1 MGSICHPQMKS
12 SKGTKIAE
20 EPVSVRRID
29 DGDEEKDTIRKEAD
43 ERVIEQEE
51 INTEDEDE
59 DGRTPKAAAI
69 SAAAVLPAS
78 ITDDFGGGLGFGN
91 DGSSMGA
98 FFRRRRR

>member
-1 MGSICHPQMKS
+1 MKS

-29 DGDEEKDTIRKEAD
+29 DGDEEEDTIRKEAN
-43 ERVIEQEE
+43 ESVIEKEEE
-51 INTEDEDE
+51 IDTEDEDE

-69 SAAAVLPAS
+69 SAAGVLPAS

>member
-1 MGSICHPQMKS
+1 MKS
-12 SKGTKIAE
+12 SKGTKLSD

-29 DGDEEKDTIRKEAD
+29 DGEEEKKDTIRLEAN
-43 ERVIEQEE
+43 ESVIEQEE
-51 INTEDEDE
+51 INTEDE

>member
-1 MGSICHPQMKS
+1 MKS
-12 SKGTKIAE
+12 SKGTKHT

-29 DGDEEKDTIRKEAD
+29 DGEEEEEDTIRQEAN
-43 ERVIEQEE
+43 ESVIEQEE
-51 INTEDEDE
+51 MNTEVDE